1 MLRQCDFFK
10 QLLVRNELIFVLYLE
25 KIYTKYTQN
34 TRRNNDLLSAYQKA
48 YFDVTEDVLII
59 GWAGNFLDI

>member
-59 GWAGNFLDI
+59 EWAGNFLDI